1 MTPGDPQHGLG
12 MAAGLSWPELQALAE
27 AVASPEPCAL
37 LACLDCV
44 LGRHVGHKLFT
55 ALQYR
60 HAEGLAVRLYSSRP
74 DIYPAS
80 GSKQIGGAPA
90 LTRMFETGRAQLA
103 PDAAAVRADFLDASS
118 IFALGCESVLNVPVM
133 HRGQLLGQ
141 INLLHD
147 AHHFQAHH
155 VGIASALAQMAAVAF
170 R

>member
-1 MTPGDPQHGLG
+1 MAQNVGDSDPGR
-12 MAAGLSWPELQALAE
+12 AAGLSWAELDDMAK
-27 AVASPEPCAL
+27 AVAAAEPQAL
-37 LACLDCV
+37 LACMDRL
-44 LGRHVGHKLFT
+44 LSRHVGHKLFT

-74 DIYPAS
+74 DVYPAS

-118 IFALGCESVLNVPVM
+118 IFALGCESVLNVPVI

-147 AHHFQAHH
+147 ANHFQPQH
-155 VGIASALAQMAAVAF
+155 VQMASTLAQLAVAAF

>member
-1 MTPGDPQHGLG
+1 MTVDGAAHGKG
-12 MAAGLSWPELQALAE
+12 RPAGLSWAELEAFAN
-27 AVASPEPCAL
+27 AVAAPEPHAV
-37 LACLDCV
+37 LACMDRL

-74 DIYPAS
+74 DVYPAS
-80 GSKQIGGAPA
+80 GAKRIGGAPA

-118 IFALGCESVLNVPVM
+118 IFALGCESVLNVPVI
-133 HRGQLLGQ
+133 HRDQLLGQ

-147 AHHFQAHH
+147 ARHFQPHH
-155 VGIASALAQMAAVAF
+155 IDVASALAQMAVVAF

>member
-1 MTPGDPQHGLG
+1 MTQGDLEPGLG
-12 MAAGLSWPELQALAE
+12 LAAGLSWAELESLAA
-27 AVASPEPCAL
+27 AVAAPESHAL
-37 LACLDCV
+37 LACVDHL
-44 LGRHVGHKLFT
+44 LNQHVGHKLFT

-80 GSKQIGGAPA
+80 GAKQIGGAPA

-118 IFALGCESVLNVPVM
+118 IFALRCESVLNVPVM

-147 AHHFQAHH
+147 AHHFQPHH
-155 VGIASALAQMAAVAF
+155 VGIASTLAQMAAVAF

>member
-1 MTPGDPQHGLG
+1 MTKHDAANGLG
-12 MAAGLSWPELQALAE
+12 RPAGLSWAELEDLAN
-27 AVASPEPCAL
+27 AVAAPEPHAL
-37 LACLDCV
+37 LACLDR
-44 LGRHVGHKLFT
+44 LLDRPVGHKLFT

-74 DIYPAS
+74 DAYPAS
-80 GSKQIGGAPA
+80 GAKQIGGAPA

-133 HRGQLLGQ
+133 HRGRLLGQ
-141 INLLHD
+141 INLLND
-147 AHHFQAHH
+147 ANHFQPHH
-155 VGIASALAQMAAVAF
+155 VDVASMLAQMAAVAF

>member
-1 MTPGDPQHGLG
+1 MTKIGAENGLG
-12 MAAGLSWPELQALAE
+12 RAAGLSWQELEAFANALA
-27 AVASPEPCAL
+27 APEPHAL
-37 LACLDCV
+37 LACLDS
-44 LGRHVGHKLFT
+44 LLDRHVGHKLFT

-60 HAEGLAVRLYSSRP
+60 HGEGLAVRLYSSRP
-74 DIYPAS
+74 DAYPAS

-141 INLLHD
+141 INLLHE
-147 AHHFQAHH
+147 ANHFLPHH
-155 VGIASALAQMAAVAF
+155 VDIASTLAQMAAAAF

>member
-1 MTPGDPQHGLG
+1 MTTHDTDNGFGRLAGVSWTELEGL
-12 MAAGLSWPELQALAE
+12 AN
-27 AVASPEPCAL
+27 AVAAPERHTL
-37 LACLDCV
+37 LACLDR
-44 LGRHVGHKLFT
+44 LLDLHVGHKLFT

-60 HAEGLAVRLYSSRP
+60 HAEGLAIRLYSSRP
-74 DIYPAS
+74 DAYPPS

-118 IFALGCESVLNVPVM
+118 IFGLGCESVLNVPVM

-141 INLLHD
+141 INLLHE
-147 AHHFQAHH
+147 ANYFLPHH
-155 VGIASALAQMAAVAF
+155 VAVASTLAQMAAVAF